1 MKRIAVL
8 GSGFIGRFYAE
19 SLHGQRSKD
28 KVVSIYSRT
37 LENARKFAEDYGC
50 EHFTTDMEASISRP
64 EVDVM
69 CIAVPNDT
77 HEAAVRPS
85 ACYWLSGQGKKQEP
99 RQ

>member
-1 MKRIAVL
+1 MKRIAML

-50 EHFTTDMEASISRP
+50 EHFNYGA
-64 EVDVM
+64 
-69 CIAVPNDT
+69 
-77 HEAAVRPS
+77 
-85 ACYWLSGQGKKQEP
+85 KKFILKNKHDNKIVE
-99 RQ
+99 RIGS